1 MWSYIL
7 SNWASLDLNEK
18 CPSPLPPSD
27 GLRWRWCQ
35 TFYDEASKVGNS
47 VNSNSASFMQ
57 KPTFFSCVHTQSLL
71 NRFLLRIYNIS
82 FKIKSSQV
90 NLKPPKTLA
99 KPYKIEISIRKGD
112 GKERREEKR
121 KKISIRN
128 TSVEVQEPKQ
138 KIS

>member
-1 MWSYIL
+1 
-7 SNWASLDLNEK
+7 
-18 CPSPLPPSD
+18 
-27 GLRWRWCQ
+27 
-35 TFYDEASKVGNS
+35 
-47 VNSNSASFMQ
+47 
-57 KPTFFSCVHTQSLL
+57 
-71 NRFLLRIYNIS
+71 
-82 FKIKSSQV
+82 V

-121 KKISIRN
+121 KKISKRN